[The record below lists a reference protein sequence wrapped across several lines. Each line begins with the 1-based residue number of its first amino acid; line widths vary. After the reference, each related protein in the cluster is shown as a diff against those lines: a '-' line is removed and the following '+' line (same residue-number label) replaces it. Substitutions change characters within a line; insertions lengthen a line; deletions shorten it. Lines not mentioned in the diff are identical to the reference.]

1 MKMYH
6 TGKVQMKFDQI
17 VKNNLNFSKTLYNLN
32 PQFTEVQLTR
42 LLGRFAPLFYFNCDH
57 VLFVNIVKQK
67 NPKNFAD
74 FIKNLVDFQNFQKS
88 TFVSGKFLKIRLSF
102 MNIPWGRQTSIFS
115 LQAVFKYIDVEAFTR
130 TCQSSVI
137 LPLHLI

>member
-6 TGKVQMKFDQI
+6 TGKVQMKFDKI

-130 TCQSSVI
+130 TSQSSVI